1 MTVLKAWSQTDQL
14 TQCKNQRSKYDTIPI
29 CVRLTYRLKYPYRF
43 EHQKLLYF
51 YNSVFCHRI
60 ILAER
65 ENTLTYA
72 HFEK

>member
-14 TQCKNQRSKYDTIPI
+14 AQCQDQRSKYDPILI
-29 CVRLTYRLKYPYRF
+29 CVRLAYRLKYPYLF
-43 EHQKLLYF
+43 EHRKLLYFF

-65 ENTLTYA
+65 EDTA
-72 HFEK
+72 G